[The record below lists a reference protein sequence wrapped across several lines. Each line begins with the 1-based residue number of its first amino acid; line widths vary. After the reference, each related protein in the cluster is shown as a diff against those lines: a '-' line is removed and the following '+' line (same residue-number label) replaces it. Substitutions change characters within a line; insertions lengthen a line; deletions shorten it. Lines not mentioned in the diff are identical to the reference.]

1 MFCVEHARHC
11 LAVWT
16 KVHQRLMALIG
27 IPGLIVYEI
36 AVIIYIFEERK
47 SIYKTWAWNTEKN
60 GEGYANWNLEDD
72 WIELF
77 CVDAPILLAGM
88 PVGVIVVFVLIFITS
103 LWIAEEFGYKID
115 FNKQIRK
122 KDNGLND

>member
-1 MFCVEHARHC
+1 
-11 LAVWT
+11 
-16 KVHQRLMALIG
+16 MALIG